1 MIKLNSIIE
10 NVLPSL
16 GYDLIDIEI
25 TPAKVVRVFIDKV
38 GGVNIQDC
46 ELVSNHL
53 SKLLLV
59 EEVDYNRLEISSP
72 GLDRPLKK
80 IEDYKKSIGKLVK
93 IKTKDHINN
102 EKVFLGVIEGVE
114 DLLISIKCNDTDLV
128 VDFDNIAK
136 SRLVFDMKKNPV
148 AKNK

>member
-1 MIKLNSIIE
+1 MIKLNNIIE

-16 GYDLIDIEI
+16 GYDLIDMEV
-25 TPAKVVRVFIDKV
+25 TPSKVVRVFIDKAD
-38 GGVNIQDC
+38 GVNIQDC

-53 SKLLLV
+53 SRLLLV
-59 EEVDYNRLEISSP
+59 EEIDYNRLEISSP

-93 IKTKDHINN
+93 IKTKAPINN
-102 EKVFLGVIEGVE
+102 EKVFLGVIDGVE
-114 DLLISIKCNDTDLV
+114 DSLIRIKCNDTDLV

-136 SRLVFDMKKNPV
+136 SRLVFDMKKKPI
-148 AKNK
+148 K